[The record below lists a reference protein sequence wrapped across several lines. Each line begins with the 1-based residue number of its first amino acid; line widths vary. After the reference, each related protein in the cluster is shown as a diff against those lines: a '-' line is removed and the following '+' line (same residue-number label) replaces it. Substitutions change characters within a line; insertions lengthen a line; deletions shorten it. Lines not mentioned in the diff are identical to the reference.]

1 MAAALGTNEL
11 IIIALISVIFLI
23 PLLALI
29 DILRNQ
35 FKDSSNKI
43 IWTLIVLFFPV
54 LGGILYFLFGV
65 KHKVSKIDF

>member
-1 MAAALGTNEL
+1 MAALGTNEL
-11 IIIALISVIFLI
+11 VIIALISIIFLI
-23 PLLALI
+23 PLFALI

-43 IWTLIVLFFPV
+43 IWALIVLFFPV

-65 KHKVSKIDF
+65 KQKMSKIDF

>member
-1 MAAALGTNEL
+1 MAALGTNEL
-11 IIIALISVIFLI
+11 VIIALLSVMFLI

-43 IWTLIVLFFPV
+43 IWALIVLFFPI

-65 KHKVSKIDF
+65 KQKVSKIDF

>member
-1 MAAALGTNEL
+1 MASLGTNEL
-11 IIIALISVIFLI
+11 VIIALLSVMFLI

-43 IWTLIVLFFPV
+43 IWALIVLFFPI

-65 KHKVSKIDF
+65 KQKVSKIDF

>member
-1 MAAALGTNEL
+1 MAAPGTNEL
-11 IIIALISVIFLI
+11 VIIALISVIFLI
-23 PLLALI
+23 PLFALI

-43 IWTLIVLFFPV
+43 IWALIVLLFPV

-65 KHKVSKIDF
+65 KQKVSKIDF

>member
-1 MAAALGTNEL
+1 MAALGTNEL
-11 IIIALISVIFLI
+11 VIIALISIIFLI
-23 PLLALI
+23 PLFALI

-43 IWTLIVLFFPV
+43 IWALIVLFFPV

-65 KHKVSKIDF
+65 KQKVSKIDF

>member
-1 MAAALGTNEL
+1 MAALGTNEL
-11 IIIALISVIFLI
+11 VIIALISVIFLI
-23 PLLALI
+23 PLVALI

-43 IWTLIVLFFPV
+43 IWALIVLFFPI

-65 KHKVSKIDF
+65 KQKVSKIDF

>member
-1 MAAALGTNEL
+1 MAALGTNEL
-11 IIIALISVIFLI
+11 VIIALISVIFLI
-23 PLLALI
+23 PLFALI

-43 IWTLIVLFFPV
+43 IWALIVLLFPV

-65 KHKVSKIDF
+65 KQKVSKIDL

>member
-1 MAAALGTNEL
+1 MATLGTNEL
-11 IIIALISVIFLI
+11 IIIAVIAIMFLI
-23 PLLALI
+23 PLFALI

-43 IWTLIVLFFPV
+43 IWALIVLFFPI

-65 KHKVSKIDF
+65 KQKVSKIDF

>member
-1 MAAALGTNEL
+1 MKMAAILGTNEL
-11 IIIALISVIFLI
+11 VIILLIAVI
-23 PLLALI
+23 PLFALI

-43 IWTLIVLFFPV
+43 IWALIVVFFPI

-65 KHKVSKIDF
+65 KQKVSKIDF

>member
-1 MAAALGTNEL
+1 
-11 IIIALISVIFLI
+11 
-23 PLLALI
+23 LI

-43 IWTLIVLFFPV
+43 IWALIVLFFPI

-65 KHKVSKIDF
+65 KQKVSKIDF

>member
-1 MAAALGTNEL
+1 MAAIGTNEL
-11 IIIALISVIFLI
+11 VIITIIAAIFLI

-43 IWTLIVLFFPV
+43 IRALIVLFFPILEV
-54 LGGILYFLFGV
+54 FFTFFLG
-65 KHKVSKIDF
+65 

>member
-1 MAAALGTNEL
+1 MAAIGTNEL
-11 IIIALISVIFLI
+11 VIIATIAAIFLI

-43 IWTLIVLFFPV
+43 IWALIVLFFPI

-65 KHKVSKIDF
+65 KQKVSKIDF

>member
-1 MAAALGTNEL
+1 MAALGTNEL
-11 IIIALISVIFLI
+11 VIIALISVIFLI
-23 PLLALI
+23 PLFALI

-43 IWTLIVLFFPV
+43 IWALIVLFFPV

-65 KHKVSKIDF
+65 KQKVSKIDF

>member
-1 MAAALGTNEL
+1 MAAIGTNEL
-11 IIIALISVIFLI
+11 GIITIIAAIFLI

-43 IWTLIVLFFPV
+43 IWALIVLFFPI

-65 KHKVSKIDF
+65 KQKVSKIDF

>member
-1 MAAALGTNEL
+1 MATFGTNEL
-11 IIIALISVIFLI
+11 VIIGIIALFFLI

-43 IWTLIVLFFPV
+43 IWALVVLFFPV
-54 LGGILYFLFGV
+54 IGGALYFIFGV
-65 KHKVSKIDF
+65 KQKISQTGF